1 MQNWCA
7 NLRRAAEARGCR
19 RRWRYPRAGDAWT
32 SRIKAAGIKE
42 PDTYVLDHGYC
53 RSLYAVDPNG
63 MICEFTCDHPDAA
76 KFNAKRKQDAH
87 SELKRWL
94 AGDHRS
100 NNMFR

>member
-1 MQNWCA
+1 
-7 NLRRAAEARGCR
+7 
-19 RRWRYPRAGDAWT
+19 
-32 SRIKAAGIKE
+32 
-42 PDTYVLDHGYC
+42 VLDHGYC

-76 KFNAKRKQDAH
+76 KINAQRKQDAH